1 VIGGIDFKMIGLNV
15 TSKDETR
22 RVLTKARKGSIK
34 SLGHA
39 GAAIR
44 LTARRSIRRR
54 QKAAPEGQ
62 PPHTRKGQLR
72 GAIMYAVE
80 KQNDLVVIGPEHA
93 KVARSAS
100 AHEHGGRYK
109 RQRYPKR
116 PFMGPALET
125 TGERLPRMWAGSVKA
140 SG

>member
-1 VIGGIDFKMIGLNV
+1 MIAMQAQ
-15 TSKDETR
+15 TR
-22 RVLTKARKGSIK
+22 DNTKQVLAKAKKGSIK

-39 GAAIR
+39 GATIR
-44 LTARRSIRRR
+44 LTAKRSIRRR
-54 QKAAPEGQ
+54 KKPSTEGQ
-62 PPHTRKGQLR
+62 PPSTRKGQLR
-72 GAIMYAVE
+72 GAILYAVE
-80 KQNDLVVIGPEHA
+80 KQKDLVVIGPERS
-93 KVARSAS
+93 KVGTSAS

-125 TGERLPRMWAGSVKA
+125 TKERLPRKWVGSVKA

>member
-1 VIGGIDFKMIGLNV
+1 MIGMAAR
-15 TSKDETR
+15 TR
-22 RVLTKARKGSIK
+22 DNTKQVLTKAKKGSIK

-39 GAAIR
+39 GATIR
-44 LTARRSIRRR
+44 LTAKRSIRRR
-54 QKAAPEGQ
+54 KKPSEEGQ
-62 PPHTRKGQLR
+62 PPSTRKGQLR

-80 KQNDLVVIGPEHA
+80 KQNDLVVIGPEQA
-93 KVARSAS
+93 KVGKSAS

-125 TGERLPRMWAGSVKA
+125 TKERLPRKWAGSVKA